1 MGFPSQKLKI
11 IGVTGTKGKTTT
23 VFLIEHLLKNLSF
36 KTALLSTVHNKI
48 LDTIVPTSLTTQH
61 PDYLHVF
68 FQECVNAH
76 VDYVVMEV
84 AAQAVSLHRVYGME
98 FDALV
103 FTNFAQEHGEFYP
116 TMHEYF
122 SAKCALLEQ
131 RKKDAPVLIN
141 ADDERCEVL
150 LKNNYFF
157 SFGINSG
164 KTYFLTGVFCGVDFI
179 QAQFYDSRKKE
190 TTSFASPLIG
200 HFNAYNILAALSV
213 CVALGH
219 SLEKLV
225 QALETFFSVPGRLE
239 LHVLPNKARCFID
252 YAHNPSSYSSV
263 LSTLR
268 DLTSHLIVVCGAG
281 GDRDKTK
288 RPLMG
293 ALAAEYADIVIFTSD
308 NPRSEDPAIII
319 QEMIT
324 GVEDNYRHKISVVLD
339 REEAIKKA
347 YAFSTEKSMIALLG
361 KGPDHYQLIKGQ
373 KLYFNE
379 AEILKNL

>member
-1 MGFPSQKLKI
+1 M
-11 IGVTGTKGKTTT
+11 
-23 VFLIEHLLKNLSF
+23 
-36 KTALLSTVHNKI
+36 
-48 LDTIVPTSLTTQH
+48 
-61 PDYLHVF
+61 
-68 FQECVNAH
+68 
-76 VDYVVMEV
+76 
-84 AAQAVSLHRVYGME
+84 
-98 FDALV
+98 
-103 FTNFAQEHGEFYP
+103 
-116 TMHEYF
+116 
-122 SAKCALLEQ
+122 
-131 RKKDAPVLIN
+131 
-141 ADDERCEVL
+141 
-150 LKNNYFF
+150 
-157 SFGINSG
+157 
-164 KTYFLTGVFCGVDFI
+164 
-179 QAQFYDSRKKE
+179 
-190 TTSFASPLIG
+190 
-200 HFNAYNILAALSV
+200 